1 MSDDL
6 HSTVAA
12 RLARADGR
20 YTDGRRAL
28 VDVLLAAGRPLTV
41 EDILDRS
48 PRVRQSSVYRNLAV
62 FEESGLVHRVA
73 GHDEFTRYE
82 LAEEI
87 VGHHHHVAC
96 RSCGAVA
103 DVELP
108 HDVEEA
114 LERTLGELA
123 ARNRITV
130 EAHRLDLVGLCRDC
144 TRAQSRQR
152 ASKAARRSSPKSST
166 SSAS

>member
-1 MSDDL
+1 MTAEIHDSIATRL
-6 HSTVAA
+6 RGAA
-12 RLARADGR
+12 AR

-41 EDILDRS
+41 EEILDRS
-48 PRVRQSSVYRNLAV
+48 ARVRQSSVYRNLSV

-87 VGHHHHVAC
+87 VGHHHHFAC

-114 LERTLGELA
+114 LTRTLDELA
-123 ARNRITV
+123 ARTRITV
-130 EAHRLDLVGLCRDC
+130 DAHRLDLVGLCRSC
-144 TRAQSRQR
+144 AGAKRVRAPRKR
-152 ASKAARRSSPKSST
+152 PAAAR
-166 SSAS
+166 

>member
-1 MSDDL
+1 MTAEIHDSIA
-6 HSTVAA
+6 T
-12 RLARADGR
+12 RLRAADGR

-41 EDILDRS
+41 EEILDRS
-48 PRVRQSSVYRNLAV
+48 ARVRQSSVYRNLAV

-87 VGHHHHVAC
+87 VGHHHHFAC

-114 LERTLGELA
+114 LSRTLDELA
-123 ARNRITV
+123 ARTLITV

-144 TRAQSRQR
+144 AGPQRVRARR
-152 ASKAARRSSPKSST
+152 KPPAAAR
-166 SSAS
+166 